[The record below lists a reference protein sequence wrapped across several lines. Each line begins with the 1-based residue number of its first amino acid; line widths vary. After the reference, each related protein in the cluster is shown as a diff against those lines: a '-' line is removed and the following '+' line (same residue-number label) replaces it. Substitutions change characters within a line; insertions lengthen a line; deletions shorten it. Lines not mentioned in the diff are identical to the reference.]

1 MPYPIGG
8 NVYSEQ
14 VMDHFKS
21 PRNAGELADATAQ
34 VEVTNPVCGDVL
46 RLAGRLEN
54 GVVVAVRFKASGCV
68 PAIACGSLLTELMQG
83 RRVEQLAEIT
93 DGQVA
98 EALGGLP
105 PASRH
110 AAQLAADALRTLL
123 KQF

>member
-1 MPYPIGG
+1 MYTP
-8 NVYSEQ
+8 Q
-14 VMDHFKS
+14 VMEHFKS

-46 RLAGRLEN
+46 RLAARIEN
-54 GVVVAVRFKASGCV
+54 GVVAAVRFKASGCV

-83 RRVEQLAEIT
+83 RQVDQLAEIT

-110 AAQLAADALRTLL
+110 AAQLAADALQVLL
-123 KQF
+123 HELEDLRG

>member
-1 MPYPIGG
+1 MYTP
-8 NVYSEQ
+8 Q
-14 VMDHFKS
+14 VMDHFKD
-21 PRNAGELADATAQ
+21 PRDAGELTDATAQ

-46 RLAGRLEN
+46 RLAAGVEN

-83 RRVEQLAEIT
+83 WRVEDLGEIS
-93 DGQVA
+93 DANIA

-123 KQF
+123 RKLAEGPET

>member
-1 MPYPIGG
+1 LPYPIGG
-8 NVYSEQ
+8 NVHSEQ

-46 RLAGRLEN
+46 RLAARIEN
-54 GVVVAVRFKASGCV
+54 GVVAAVRFKASGCV
-68 PAIACGSLLTELMQG
+68 PAIACGSLLTELVQG
-83 RRVEQLAEIT
+83 RRVEDLGEIT
-93 DGQVA
+93 DAGIT

-110 AAQLAADALRTLL
+110 AAQLAVDALRALL